1 MISDLTFIPFYFGWA
16 DGLKQLLKLLEESS
30 APREFQNGQSAAA
43 NWFEAKQF
51 IIRKQE
57 RLWMNLAEIKNL
69 PKDIYRYEAAVS
81 IPDNERSELLKQWPH
96 ISEEQVFWAFNQ
108 PPKEFDDKFKF
119 TKRGRRENWNSTR
132 VNDPALRHLA
142 VRLINESL
150 RAFALSRGLKIT
162 PDGKA
167 CYFPNELI
175 PNNRLTFESYDRKRT
190 WLSCVGVR
198 TFHTGTTKESCRY
211 HLVPHLKVWLDHELG
226 CVILVRVH
234 LFLTNLDG
242 QQIEGKAALRRRKRI
257 CRSWW
262 NHHWLART
270 FGILQFLAG
279 DENSIEIGT
288 GGSQQLVVSKY
299 PLTAHIPFGL
309 DESQI
314 GLDKPESEDAEELVL
329 DLNDDAPEMKESE
342 PDE

>member
-1 MISDLTFIPFYFGWA
+1 
-16 DGLKQLLKLLEESS
+16 
-30 APREFQNGQSAAA
+30 
-43 NWFEAKQF
+43 
-51 IIRKQE
+51 
-57 RLWMNLAEIKNL
+57 
-69 PKDIYRYEAAVS
+69 
-81 IPDNERSELLKQWPH
+81 LKQWPH
-96 ISEEQVFWAFNQ
+96 INEDQVFWAFEQ

-119 TKRGRRENWNSTR
+119 TERARRENWNSIR
-132 VNDPALRHLA
+132 ANDPALRHLA

-150 RAFALSRGLKIT
+150 RAIALSRGLKLK

-167 CYFPNELI
+167 CYFPDALV
-175 PNNRLTFESYDRKRT
+175 PNNRLTFEGHYRKRT
-190 WLSCVGVR
+190 WVSCVGVR
-198 TFHTGTTKESCRY
+198 NFRTTTGKESCRY

-226 CVILVRVH
+226 CVIQARVH

-270 FGILQFLAG
+270 FAMLQFLAG
-279 DENSIEIGT
+279 DKNYIQIGESR
-288 GGSQQLVVSKY
+288 SQQLVISKY

-314 GLDKPESEDAEELVL
+314 VLGKPDSEDADEIVLEL
-329 DLNDDAPEMKESE
+329 DDDAPEMKESE